1 MNTLKNFF
9 FILIFLSLSV
19 NFLKAEDKVS
29 YIDIDYLLAN
39 TIAGKELLN
48 TFKKEEEAKIN
59 KFKLNDENFKNE
71 KKKII
76 AKQNLI

>member
-1 MNTLKNFF
+1 MNTLKKFF
-9 FILIFLSLSV
+9 FILIFLFLSV

-59 KFKLNDENFKNE
+59 KFKLDDENFKNE
-71 KKKII
+71 EKKIR
-76 AKQNLI
+76 